1 MLSKMIEH
9 VITEYVLPML
19 KVRLKS
25 MDFIGILD
33 STTRQNFNIVVAL
46 SECRALPRICE
57 HNPCSA

>member
-1 MLSKMIEH
+1 MAIAVLSKMIEH
-9 VITEYVLPML
+9 MITEYVLPML

-46 SECRALPRICE
+46 SCVA
-57 HNPCSA
+57 S